1 MSIIGNINRPKF
13 RPTKSDKLVMRYI
26 LDNIDEIPYM
36 QISTMA
42 KKIVTGEA
50 TITRCVKKLGCNG
63 FQEFKLGL
71 AKEITIREQNN
82 ILDSGIKQNESATET
97 ASKLVSADIRVLE
110 ETLKT
115 LKSNDIERATRMI
128 LDARKVCFIGI
139 GFSGIVS
146 LDSSY
151 KFMRIGIDCTSYD
164 NNHMMVMMASIIR
177 EGDLVI
183 AISNSGETSEIINTV
198 KIAKENGARIIGITG
213 NQQSSL
219 CRLADL
225 CIYHYSD
232 ERLLETGSMPTK
244 MAQLFTMEL
253 IYTEVVKCNIIESTN
268 NKLRTTDAIKKLDI
282 EYRRDLYLREE

>member
-13 RPTKSDKLVMRYI
+13 RPTKSDKLIMKYI

-42 KKIVTGEA
+42 QKIGTGEA

-82 ILDSGIKQNESATET
+82 ILDSSIKQNETATET
-97 ASKLVSADIRVLE
+97 ASKLMSADMKVLE
-110 ETLKT
+110 ETLKIV
-115 LKSNDIERATRMI
+115 KSSDIEKAAKMI
-128 LDARKVCFIGI
+128 LSAGKVCFIGI

-177 EGDLVI
+177 EGDLVV
-183 AISNSGETSEIINTV
+183 AISNSGETSEILNTV
-198 KIAKENGARIIGITG
+198 KIAKENGSKVIAITG

-219 CRLADL
+219 CKLADL
-225 CIYHYSD
+225 CVYHYSD
-232 ERLLETGSMPTK
+232 ESLLETGSMPTK
-244 MAQLFTMEL
+244 IAQLFAVEL
-253 IYTEVVKCNIIESTN
+253 IYTEVVKYNIIESTN

-282 EYRRDLYLREE
+282 EYRK